1 MTILSRTMGV
11 VALASLFALAGR
23 PASAQTTGTLTH
35 DGKSVA
41 LKGSVAV
48 LDPKGTAVRIY
59 LLPFA
64 PTAAETALLQKESTL
79 FLMEKKSAWASLWL
93 NWKFSP
99 ADVGKLEKASVS
111 LRGTDVAGP
120 NTQFSRMFMSG
131 IKGTLT
137 GELKAGSTLGL
148 AWTGGDGSGRDAAA
162 WEVKASTKV
171 LPAVAQ

>member
-1 MTILSRTMGV
+1 MTILSRTLGAAALAALL
-11 VALASLFALAGR
+11 ALASR

-41 LKGSVAV
+41 VKSAVAV
-48 LDPKGTAVRIY
+48 LDPRGTAVRIY

-79 FLMEKKSAWASLWL
+79 FLMEKKSAWASAWL

-99 ADVGKLEKASVS
+99 TDAGKLEKASVS
-111 LRGTDVAGP
+111 LRGTDIAGP
-120 NTQFSRMFMSG
+120 NTEFSRMFMSG
-131 IKGTLT
+131 IQGTFT

-148 AWTGGDGSGRDAAA
+148 TWAGGDGSGRDAAA
-162 WEVKASTKV
+162 WDVKVQAKV
-171 LPAVAQ
+171 LPKVE